1 MLMRYLKTQ
10 GMVLLCGGLV
20 GPIFLAVYFAL
31 GPMARPYI
39 NWMFWVG
46 LFITAVDV
54 LVALALTNFGAK
66 SAAKHDQLT
75 REGILTVART
85 TGIADT
91 AWFVNDQQMIK
102 VGLHVDIPGQPGF
115 DAQET
120 MAASPIRMQ
129 VLNAHTLVVL
139 VEPGTA
145 NYEIDWEASAL
156 IAGVVP
162 AQFTLDEDHQTYDLT
177 GQAGPLTQILQV
189 LHANRI
195 PLSGTMDIRSNP
207 VVRQQVMEI
216 VRRAGAT
223 ARTGSPPP
231 APEILAPAPL
241 PATFVAPPPPTVS
254 QRLQELQTLR
264 ATGAITD
271 DEYNAKRGEILA
283 DL

>member
-1 MLMRYLKTQ
+1 MRYLKAQ

-54 LVALALTNFGAK
+54 LAALALTGYGTK

-75 REGILTVART
+75 RQGILTLART
-85 TGIADT
+85 TGISDT
-91 AWFVNDQQMIK
+91 AWFVNNQQMIK
-102 VGLHVDIPGQPGF
+102 VSLHVEVPGQSGF
-115 DAQET
+115 DVQET
-120 MAASPIRMQ
+120 MAASPTRMQ
-129 VLNAHTLVVL
+129 ILNAHTLVVL
-139 VEPGTA
+139 VEPGTS
-145 NYEIDWEASAL
+145 NYEIDWDASAL

-162 AQFTLDEDHQTYDLT
+162 AQFTLDEDHKTYDLT
-177 GQAGPLTQILQV
+177 GQAGPLMQILQV

-195 PLSGTMDIRSNP
+195 PLRGSIDIRSNP

-223 ARTGSPPP
+223 PRAGARLP
-231 APEILAPAPL
+231 APEVVTAAHV
-241 PATFVAPPPPTVS
+241 PATFVTPPPLTVS